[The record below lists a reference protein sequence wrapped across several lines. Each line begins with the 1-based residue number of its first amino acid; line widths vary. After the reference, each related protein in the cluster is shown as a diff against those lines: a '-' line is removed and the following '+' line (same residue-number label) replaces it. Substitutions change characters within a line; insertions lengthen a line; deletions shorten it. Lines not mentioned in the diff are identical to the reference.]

1 MLIDFET
8 LHSTYLIAYEAN
20 RQWQYAPINPN
31 NPQTGTFPS
40 SHQVFSNHGLQIAVY
55 IYNTVSESQV
65 CTGVKH
71 CLHLN
76 FTHKADGK
84 YLLAKDEFKIPFNL
98 DLGVAG
104 ELYGLA
110 QGHTDTFTYSAIR
123 AGRAPK
129 RLFGKTLFKDG
140 RRFVTLKAE
149 FSKAG
154 TPIKIEVELDRA
166 SQIALAAHCLGYGKL
181 LYPALSDSSIQSL
194 LSEVRPDFRACAVDS
209 SVDSSTS
216 GLDEPDRTHG
226 ESTNSLRACAETVS
240 VLTPQSLESSER
252 LKRAIWAIGN
262 QKWPRMEIETLKR
275 IQTIADPE
283 RAQQL
288 VDQANK
294 GDFRGWD
301 SYLP

>member
-1 MLIDFET
+1 MLIDFQI
-8 LHSTYLIAYEAN
+8 LHRTYLIAYEEN
-20 RQWQYAPINPN
+20 RQWQYTPINPN
-31 NPQTGTFPS
+31 SPQTGTFPS

-55 IYNTVSESQV
+55 IYNTVSDSKV

-110 QGHTDTFTYSAIR
+110 QGHTDTFVYGAIR

-129 RLFGKTLFKDG
+129 RLHGKALHKDG

-149 FSKAG
+149 FAKAG
-154 TPIKIEVELDRA
+154 TPIRIEVELDRA

-181 LYPALSDSSIQSL
+181 LYPALSDTAIQSL
-194 LSEVRPDFRACAVDS
+194 LSEVRQNDRACAEIS
-209 SVDSSTS
+209 SMDSSTS
-216 GLDEPDRTHG
+216 DVADPEQTQS
-226 ESTNSLRACAETVS
+226 EQTNSVRACAETGRTNS
-240 VLTPQSLESSER
+240 PQNQPLSGLQ
-252 LKRAIWAIGN
+252 KTIWAIGN
-262 QKWPRMEIETLKR
+262 KKWPKMEIEALKR
-275 IQTIADPE
+275 IQWIADPDI
-283 RAQQL
+283 AQQL

-301 SYLP
+301 SYLQ

>member
-8 LHSTYLIAYEAN
+8 LHRTYLIAYEEN
-20 RQWQYAPINPN
+20 RQWQYAPINPGS
-31 NPQTGTFPS
+31 PQTGTFPS

-55 IYNTVSESQV
+55 IYNTVSDSKV
-65 CTGVKH
+65 STGVKH

-98 DLGVAG
+98 DLGIAG

-110 QGHTDTFTYSAIR
+110 QGHTDTFTYAAIR

-129 RLFGKTLFKDG
+129 RLHGKALHKDG
-140 RRFVTLKAE
+140 RRLITLRAE
-149 FSKAG
+149 FAKAG
-154 TPIKIEVELDRA
+154 TPIRIEVELDRA

-181 LYPALSDSSIQSL
+181 LYPALSDTAIQSL
-194 LSEVRPDFRACAVDS
+194 LSEVRPNVRACAEIS
-209 SVDSSTS
+209 SMDSSTS
-216 GLDEPDRTHG
+216 DMADPDQTLG
-226 ESTNSLRACAETVS
+226 DQTNSVRACADTGS
-240 VLTPQSLESSER
+240 VINPLSQELPER
-252 LKRAIWAIGN
+252 LRRAIWAIGN
-262 QKWPRMEIETLKR
+262 QKWPQMEIEALKR
-275 IQTIADPE
+275 IQAIADPE
-283 RAQQL
+283 HAQQL

-301 SYLP
+301 SYLH